1 MTTFGNWEP
10 ELHDD
15 FQQVKRILSAQSRK
29 MEREVV
35 DFDEENQTIVMQGSS
50 DEPYTATLNECTCMD
65 FSIRRR
71 PCKHMY
77 YLAFQLGLISDLPI
91 YNKRKSKFKAKEEI
105 EKYKDLYLSGQISAE
120 VYVKLGDALSKV

>member
-10 ELHDD
+10 ELNDD

-50 DEPYTATLNECTCMD
+50 DESYTATLNECTCMD

-91 YNKRKSKFKAKEEI
+91 YNKKKSKFKAKAEI
-105 EKYKDLYLSGQISAE
+105 EKYKELYLSGQISAE
-120 VYVKLGDALSKV
+120 VYVKLGDALSKA

>member
-1 MTTFGNWEP
+1 
-10 ELHDD
+10 
-15 FQQVKRILSAQSRK
+15 
-29 MEREVV
+29 
-35 DFDEENQTIVMQGSS
+35 MQGSS

-120 VYVKLGDALSKV
+120 VYVKLGDALSKA